1 MAEPLVPGAGQPA
14 RLQLLVR
21 AHCHLCDIAR
31 ETLQRVGGE
40 FGLLPAEVDVDG
52 DPALQAEYGD
62 RVPVV
67 LLDGAEHSY
76 FTVDVPRLR
85 RDLTG

>member
-1 MAEPLVPGAGQPA
+1 VTEQPP
-14 RLQLLVR
+14 RLQLLGR
-21 AHCHLCDIAR
+21 DGCHLCEVAA
-31 ETLQRVGGE
+31 ETLTRIAAE
-40 FGLLPAEVDVDG
+40 AGLVPLEVDVDT

-67 LLDGAEHSY
+67 LLDGREHSY

-85 RDLTG
+85 RDLGL